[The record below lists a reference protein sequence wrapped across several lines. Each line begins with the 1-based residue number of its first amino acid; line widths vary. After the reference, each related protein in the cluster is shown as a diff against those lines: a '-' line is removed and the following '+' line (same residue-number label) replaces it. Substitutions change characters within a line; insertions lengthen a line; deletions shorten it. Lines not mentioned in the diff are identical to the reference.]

1 MATAPPY
8 DFSSSLLID
17 DFDTFVRYLEQR
29 PNLSLT
35 AAGDLKAVDLWA
47 INERVNHK
55 APHYVTPRSR
65 QIDYPL
71 LSFLYQVV
79 TSGRLFV
86 VQTGKANTLVA
97 DAGRVDTYQHLTLE
111 EKYVFLLETA
121 AAAVR
126 LVLRRLGHS

>member
-1 MATAPPY
+1 MATVPPY

-17 DFDTFVRYLEQR
+17 DFDTFVRYLEQK

-47 INERVNHK
+47 INDRVNYK
-55 APHYVTPRSR
+55 APHYVTARSR

-71 LSFLYQVV
+71 LNFLYQVV
-79 TSGRLFV
+79 TYGRLFV

-97 DAGRVDTYQHLTLE
+97 DVGRVDTYRHLTLE

-126 LVLRRLGHS
+126 LVLRRLGYS